1 MQTRLT
7 IPDVLKSSIKELEL
21 MGDSLAAQCLGLSA
35 FTPGTWIQSLVAKLR
50 PCGPIKKKKRNVAK
64 GVREIH

>member
-1 MQTRLT
+1 
-7 IPDVLKSSIKELEL
+7 

-50 PCGPIKKKKRNVAK
+50 PCGPIKEKKKKRNVAK
-64 GVREIH
+64 GVREIY